1 VRERN
6 TPDQMH
12 AMTTAAA
19 ESAFATA
26 QTQLQTVA
34 RILGLDAGMTS
45 ALAQTKREL
54 TVHFPVRMDDGSTR
68 IFTGYRIQ
76 HNDARGPVKGGVR
89 YSAQVTLDEVRALAM
104 WMTWKC
110 AVVNLPY
117 GGAKGGVIVD
127 PRTLSLAELERLTR
141 RYTTEI
147 ACIIGPERDIP
158 APDLGTDARVMA
170 WMMDTFSMHHG
181 FSIPGV
187 VTGKPVDI
195 GGSQGRVEA
204 TGRGVLYATQEAC
217 RARGR
222 TLDGATVAV
231 QGFGNV
237 GGVAARLLAQ
247 AGATVVAVS
256 DSRGGLYCDA
266 GLDVEPLFATRQ
278 AGGLLDR
285 GKVGAGYREIDNAEL
300 LELDVDILVPAAL
313 EGQITE
319 RNAPRIRAPMVVE
332 AANGPVT
339 AAADAML
346 AARDV
351 YVVPDILANAGGVVV
366 SYFEWVQDM
375 QSFFWDEAEV
385 DRRLQ
390 HIMVRAFAEVSGVAA
405 ARGLRLREAAYVVA
419 LNRVVEAIRLRG
431 LYP

>member
-1 VRERN
+1 
-6 TPDQMH
+6 
-12 AMTTAAA
+12 MTTAAAA

-26 QTQLQTVA
+26 QTQLRTVA
-34 RILGLDAGMTS
+34 QILGLDAGMTS

-68 IFTGYRIQ
+68 IFTGYRVQ
-76 HNDARGPVKGGVR
+76 HNDARGPVKGGLR
-89 YSAQVTLDEVRALAM
+89 YSAQVTPDEVRALAM

-117 GGAKGGVIVD
+117 GGAKGGVVVD
-127 PRTLSLAELERLTR
+127 PRTLSRGELERLTR

-217 RARGR
+217 RARAR
-222 TLDGATVAV
+222 ALEGATVAV

-256 DSRGGLYCDA
+256 DSRGGLHCDA
-266 GLDVEPLFATRQ
+266 GLDVEPLLATRQ

-319 RNAPRIRAPMVVE
+319 RNAPRVRARMVVE

-339 AAADAML
+339 AAADAIL

-375 QSFFWDEAEV
+375 QSFFWDEPEV
-385 DRRLQ
+385 NRRLQ
-390 HIMVRAFAEVSGVAA
+390 QIMVRAFAEVSAVAA
-405 ARGLRLREAAYVVA
+405 TRRLRLREAAYVVA

>member
-1 VRERN
+1 MPARIG
-6 TPDQMH
+6 
-12 AMTTAAA
+12 AMSSAGAV

-26 QTQLQTVA
+26 QTQLRTVA
-34 RILGLDAGMTS
+34 QILGLDAGMTS
-45 ALAQTKREL
+45 ALAHTKREL
-54 TVHFPVRMDDGSTR
+54 IVHFPVRMDDGSTR
-68 IFTGYRIQ
+68 IFTGYRVQ
-76 HNDARGPVKGGVR
+76 HNDARGPVKGGLR
-89 YSAQVTLDEVRALAM
+89 YSGHVTLDEVRALAM

-117 GGAKGGVIVD
+117 GGAKGGVVVD
-127 PRTLSLAELERLTR
+127 PRTLSLGELERLTR

-222 TLDGATVAV
+222 SLSGATVAV

-256 DSRGGLYCDA
+256 DSRGGLHCA
-266 GLDVEPLFATRQ
+266 GGLDVEPLLATRQ

-285 GKVGAGYREIDNAEL
+285 TKVGKVGSGYREIGNPEL

-319 RNAPRIRAPMVVE
+319 RNAPGIRARMIVE

-339 AAADAML
+339 AAADAIL
-346 AARDV
+346 AARDI

-375 QSFFWDEAEV
+375 QSFFWDEPEV

-390 HIMVRAFAEVSGVAA
+390 QIMVRAFAEVSAVAQ